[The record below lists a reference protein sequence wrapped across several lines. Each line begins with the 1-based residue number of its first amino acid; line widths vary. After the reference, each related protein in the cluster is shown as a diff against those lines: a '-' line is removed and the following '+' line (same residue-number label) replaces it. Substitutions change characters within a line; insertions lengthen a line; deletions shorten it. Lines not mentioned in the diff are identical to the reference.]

1 MGPGF
6 DVGIG
11 GGPGIPPRFPGG
23 GGMGRDI
30 RDPGMDRSRDLTRLE
45 RRKTKEM
52 AMEDRRRRMNDRRRE
67 KRERIEKDRRE
78 FEKRRPRGPG
88 RSKPPERRPI
98 EGRKPPW
105 MGEKPPFFEGPL
117 PGPGWG
123 PKPPGRRP
131 IEGGDKPFP
140 GKPRW
145 GINPPP
151 TEKPRWGINPPPQD
165 EPRWG
170 LFPIPGR
177 GRPGINPPRF
187 DVGLPG
193 PPGFYDRQ
201 RREENTKWKLREES
215 DRQSLKGDDIGP
227 KFLEKNLSKYAQFLN
242 ILKGI
247 KGGR

>member
-23 GGMGRDI
+23 GG
-30 RDPGMDRSRDLTRLE
+30 
-45 RRKTKEM
+45 RRKS
-52 AMEDRRRRMNDRRRE
+52 MEDRRRRMNDRRRE
-67 KRERIEKDRRE
+67 MRDDRNRERRERMERDRRE
-78 FEKRRPRGPG
+78 FEKRRPRRPG
-88 RSKPPERRPI
+88 REKPPERRPI

-105 MGEKPPFFEGPL
+105 KGRKPPWMDEKPPFFEGPL
-117 PGPGWG
+117 PGPG
-123 PKPPGRRP
+123 RRP
-131 IEGGDKPFP
+131 FPPKNRPGINPPRDDQFPPRGGTPDRPIP
-140 GKPRW
+140 WLPPRGKPRW

-151 TEKPRWGINPPPQD
+151 EDK
-165 EPRWG
+165 PRWG

-177 GRPGINPPRF
+177 DRPGINPPRSDF

-193 PPGFYDRQ
+193 PPGFYDIQ
-201 RREENTKWKLREES
+201 RRKQNTKWKLRKES

-227 KFLEKNLSKYAQFLN
+227 EFLEKNLSKYAQFLN

-247 KGGR
+247 KGG